1 MSAWEQSVG
10 RSTLESYLFEEVAR
24 RPIKMILHVVHFDI
38 GLSRWS
44 WNRFALTGHP
54 SPYESATQAG
64 ICNVASV

>member
-10 RSTLESYLFEEVAR
+10 RSTLKSYLFEEEAR

-64 ICNVASV
+64 NVASV